1 MEQNFL
7 FIWMMS
13 LSIVEYYFE
22 NGNEYRAHDVFDK
35 AAYLVA
41 ENLPKAYEIA
51 VHRLKPEYMNAI
63 WRIEGEKNQND

>member
-22 NGNEYRAHDVFDK
+22 NGDEYKAYDVFDK
-35 AAYLVA
+35 AAYLVT

-51 VHRLKPEYMNAI
+51 VDRLKPEYINTI
-63 WRIEGEKNQND
+63 WRIDGECSATD